1 MNSRDTLP
9 DTIPAA
15 PAVPGGL
22 LQRKCAG
29 CGNHTVAGG
38 GCAECEKKKSV
49 LHRKAATNEDV
60 NEIPDSVHQVLRS
73 TGQPLDT
80 ATRAYM
86 EPRFGHDF
94 SGVRVHAD
102 AHAAESARAV
112 HAHAYTVGRDV
123 VFGAGQ
129 FAPRTSAGRELL
141 AHELTHVV
149 QQGGQDHHGSVRGIA
164 SESSSPEQNADSMA
178 AAITSGGTAN
188 AVAAAAGVIH
198 RRAEPYIKKVTVHL
212 TPPQTAHLD
221 WQGTPPAT
229 PGSDDFTVSTGKGYQ
244 DPGDDPGTCKR
255 SCCKDAATQ
264 CAPPWNKP
272 DNVGACCTYYG
283 SNFWTGTPEAQ
294 HNGGWKYWTPIQPW
308 YSSRAIALHQH
319 DTVNGQPIGHGCV
332 RMDEEN
338 AQRIYEYSNGR
349 KTNVTIDGRAA
360 PVQCEPSQ
368 QCPGS
373 TGSGGGAGG
382 GRGASL
388 ETGDDDTRLAATEGQ
403 PVVPGLEGEMS

>member
-1 MNSRDTLP
+1 MIGRSTAQNT
-9 DTIPAA
+9 TPAS

-38 GCAECEKKKSV
+38 GCSECNRKKSV
-49 LHRKAATNEDV
+49 LQRKASSNEDV
-60 NEIPDSVHQVLRS
+60 NEIPQSVHQVLRS
-73 TGQPLDT
+73 PGQALDDS
-80 ATRAYM
+80 TRAYM
-86 EPRFGHDF
+86 EPRFGQDF

-149 QQGGQDHHGSVRGIA
+149 QQGGQDHRGSVRGIA
-164 SESSSPEQNADSMA
+164 SESSSAEHNADSIA
-178 AAITSGGTAN
+178 AAVTSGGTAD
-188 AVAAAAGVIH
+188 AVSAPAGVIH

-212 TPPQTAHLD
+212 NPSQKAHLD
-221 WQGTPPAT
+221 WQGTPPNS
-229 PGSDDFTVSTGKGYQ
+229 PGSDDFMVSTGKGYQ

-255 SCCKDAATQ
+255 TCCKDAATQ

-272 DNVGACCTYYG
+272 DSVGACCTYYG
-283 SNFWTGTPEAQ
+283 DSFWTGTPEAQ

-308 YSSRAIALHQH
+308 YSARAIALHQH
-319 DTVNGQPIGHGCV
+319 DTVTGEPIGHGCV
-332 RMDEEN
+332 RMEEEN

-349 KTNVTIDGRAA
+349 RTNVTIDGRAA

-368 QCPGS
+368 QCPASS
-373 TGSGGGAGG
+373 TGGAGG
-382 GRGASL
+382 SRGASL
-388 ETGDDDTRLAATEGQ
+388 ETGDDDTRLAAAEDQ
-403 PVVPGLEGEMS
+403 PVVPGLEGEAS

>member
-1 MNSRDTLP
+1 MNKRDTLP
-9 DTIPAA
+9 DTIPAS

-38 GCAECEKKKSV
+38 GCSECEKKKSV
-49 LHRKAATNEDV
+49 LHRKAATSEDV
-60 NEIPDSVHQVLRS
+60 NEIPQSVHQVLRS
-73 TGQPLDT
+73 SGQALDD

-102 AHAAESARAV
+102 ARAAESARDV

-123 VFGAGQ
+123 VFGAGR

-164 SESSSPEQNADSMA
+164 SESSSAERNADSTA
-178 AAITSGGTAN
+178 AAVISGATAN
-188 AVAAAAGVIH
+188 AVSAPANVIH
-198 RRAEPYIKKVTVHL
+198 RRAEPYIKKITVHL
-212 TPPQTAHLD
+212 TPPQTAHLE
-221 WQGTPPAT
+221 WQGTAPST
-229 PGSDDFTVSTGKGYQ
+229 PGSDDFTVSTGKGYS
-244 DPGDDPGTCKR
+244 DPGDDPGTCTR
-255 SCCKDAATQ
+255 TCCRDADTQ
-264 CAPPWNKP
+264 CAPPWNRP
-272 DNVGACCTYYG
+272 DRVGACCTYYG
-283 SNFWTGTPEAQ
+283 SNFWTGTPEYQ
-294 HNGGWKYWTPIQPW
+294 HNGGWMYWTPIQPW

-319 DTVNGQPIGHGCV
+319 TEVTGQPIGHGCV

-349 KTNVTIDGRAA
+349 RTNVTIDGRAA

-373 TGSGGGAGG
+373 RGGGVGG

-388 ETGDDDTRLAATEGQ
+388 ETTDDTQLAAAEEQ
-403 PVVPGLEGEMS
+403 PAVPGLEGEMS